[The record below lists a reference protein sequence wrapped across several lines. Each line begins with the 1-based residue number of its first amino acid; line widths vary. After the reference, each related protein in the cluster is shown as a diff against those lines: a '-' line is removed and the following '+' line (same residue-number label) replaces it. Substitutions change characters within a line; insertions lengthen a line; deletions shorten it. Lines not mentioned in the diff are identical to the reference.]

1 MHIFACK
8 HNWHKIK
15 VQFKEYLQKTEVH
28 FKSKDTRHH
37 LSTKKEK
44 RKEKKTL
51 DIKIIGR
58 LNNTLH
64 KTEL

>member
-1 MHIFACK
+1 M
-8 HNWHKIK
+8 
-15 VQFKEYLQKTEVH
+15 QKTEVH